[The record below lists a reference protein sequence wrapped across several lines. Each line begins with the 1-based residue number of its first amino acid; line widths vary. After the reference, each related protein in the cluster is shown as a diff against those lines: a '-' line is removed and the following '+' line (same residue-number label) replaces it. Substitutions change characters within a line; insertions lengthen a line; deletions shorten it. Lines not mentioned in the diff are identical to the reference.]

1 MSYRDDDRYERR
13 DRDDRGGGYRGGDDR
28 GGGSA
33 RDPPTGCSLLIRNL
47 ANDAT

>member
-13 DRDDRGGGYRGGDDR
+13 DRDDRGGDDR
-28 GGGSA
+28 GGGNP